1 MQAKYA
7 NTNLL
12 LPSEQLL
19 GNSAEASQAQGP
31 IVEQFV
37 NAPLPRDGNLA
48 LVDDW
53 DCLRVS
59 SLVPPGL
66 PLLCNSTL
74 LCIRAVDIP
83 ARCCLLL
90 VEAHLNEDQAS
101 MRHLL
106 LPKSRCRV
114 CSGDACT

>member
-1 MQAKYA
+1 MRLLCSWLNQVSPLCQCCASLPLTEGISVQAKYA

-37 NAPLPRDGNLA
+37 SSPLPRDENLA

-59 SLVPPGL
+59 SP
-66 PLLCNSTL
+66 
-74 LCIRAVDIP
+74 
-83 ARCCLLL
+83 
-90 VEAHLNEDQAS
+90 AHLA
-101 MRHLL
+101 
-106 LPKSRCRV
+106 
-114 CSGDACT
+114 CSCCAAVL

>member
-31 IVEQFV
+31 MVEQFV
-37 NAPLPRDGNLA
+37 SAPLPRDENLA

-59 SLVPPGL
+59 SLVPLACVCCATVPSTASGVL
-66 PLLCNSTL
+66 IPLK
-74 LCIRAVDIP
+74 AV
-83 ARCCLLL
+83 CCLL
-90 VEAHLNEDQAS
+90 EHI
-101 MRHLL
+101 
-106 LPKSRCRV
+106 
-114 CSGDACT
+114 

>member
-31 IVEQFV
+31 IVDQFV
-37 NAPLPRDGNLA
+37 SAPLPRDQNLA

-53 DCLRVS
+53 DCLRVIS
-59 SLVPPGL
+59 RSVCPGSPVRQHSEPALQDGTKSLAETGPPQ
-66 PLLCNSTL
+66 P
-74 LCIRAVDIP
+74 
-83 ARCCLLL
+83 
-90 VEAHLNEDQAS
+90 
-101 MRHLL
+101 
-106 LPKSRCRV
+106 
-114 CSGDACT
+114 

>member
-1 MQAKYA
+1 MEGQVLQRHTEYSTSGPVLLFSWLIRSPFLPILLKPSLTQGISVQAKYA

-37 NAPLPRDGNLA
+37 SSPLPRDENLA

-59 SLVPPGL
+59 SPTHLA
-66 PLLCNSTL
+66 CF
-74 LCIRAVDIP
+74 
-83 ARCCLLL
+83 CCAAML
-90 VEAHLNEDQAS
+90 
-101 MRHLL
+101 
-106 LPKSRCRV
+106 
-114 CSGDACT
+114 